1 MYFILSFLSFLLG
14 LNFCFLFY
22 FSLLQV
28 LIVFVFQSSSY
39 WAHQQLFSVCP
50 VIMPPSHQYR
60 RQMIVMMIMIVNQRG
75 TFVLGIPFT
84 NLYNVVVGV
93 EIFFHSVFGF
103 LKLRKHLREIKNW
116 NHSLMPMRKMF
127 PSSFIQYSKILD
139 VPLSQRSLK
148 LFFLFSNTTFVTL
161 IYHYSQRYL
170 QINR

>member
-75 TFVLGIPFT
+75 IFVLGIPFT

-93 EIFFHSVFGF
+93 EIFFHCVFGF
-103 LKLRKHLREIKNW
+103 LKLRKHLREMNKKLKSFSNADEKNIPFIFYSIFK
-116 NHSLMPMRKMF
+116 NLGCSLIPA
-127 PSSFIQYSKILD
+127 L
-139 VPLSQRSLK
+139 LK
-148 LFFLFSNTTFVTL
+148 AFLFVL
-161 IYHYSQRYL
+161 EHYFCNLNISL
-170 QINR
+170 